1 MADMVSIDYDAWHG
15 HADEWDAEAEA
26 ARARLSADPEAV
38 DAARRQFGRLGSS
51 TIGASFAEALQARH
65 ELGQRLG
72 QTAEG
77 IGAHIRSNLR
87 TYADQEAANTRS
99 LSS

>member
-1 MADMVSIDYDAWHG
+1 MADKLSIDYDAWHG
-15 HADEWDAEAEA
+15 HADEWDAEGAA
-26 ARARLSADPEAV
+26 ARARLSADPEAMA
-38 DAARRQFGRLGSS
+38 AARRQFGRLGSS
-51 TIGASFAEALQARH
+51 TIGASLAEAMQARH

-77 IGAHIRSNLR
+77 IGAHIRTNLQ
-87 TYADQEAANTRS
+87 TYADQEAANTRA